1 MVSNSMPNTTPTG
14 LETVQPTDPEKP
26 GSVELFAT
34 GIAGLD
40 DILGGGLARNHL
52 YLIEGDPGTGKTTI
66 ALQFLLEGARH
77 GQKGL
82 YVTLSESKIELLEIA
97 ESHGWSL
104 DPIEI
109 FEMAPDEDQLKP
121 EAQYTVFNPSEI
133 ELADTTTAVLSE
145 VERLQPTRVVFDS
158 LSELRLLARDSLR
171 YRRQILGLKRYF
183 SGRNCTVLLLDDR
196 TSERHDL
203 QLESIAHGVIMM
215 ESVER
220 EYGIKRRRLE
230 VKKLRGSWFREGFHD
245 YTIKRGGVEVYP
257 RLVAS
262 EHLLEFS
269 PTQLKSGLE
278 ALDTLLGGGI
288 DSGTSTLL
296 LGPAGCGKS
305 TIALRYAVAAVEQG
319 GCAALFAFDET
330 LATLVLRGKGLGLD
344 VKKHVDSGK
353 LFLRQVDAA
362 ELSPGQ
368 FGHEIRKLVEEHDLK
383 VLVIDSLN
391 GFLNAMP
398 GEKFLAMQLH
408 ELLGYLS
415 QKGVSTV
422 MTVAQHGFVG
432 TNIDTP
438 VDVSY
443 LADTVLLFRYFEAG
457 GEVKQALSV
466 IKKRSG
472 EHERTIRELVMKGG
486 AIRVGNVLTEFDGV
500 LTGAPKYRGGL
511 NGLDEG
517 PERLLNLPQ
526 DESRTHDMRVLVVA
540 PTGQDG
546 VLICNLLTSRG
557 IPCVNFPTAE
567 AARIEVQAGA
577 GVVILAEE
585 ALAAHDV
592 VQWKAQIADQP
603 SWSDLPIIVLTGAGK
618 STRRVK
624 GSFAFGSRWAT

>member
-1 MVSNSMPNTTPTG
+1 MGPNITENTITTPERGNGTSQHNSG
-14 LETVQPTDPEKP
+14 RSGP
-26 GSVELFAT
+26 VELFAT

-40 DILGGGLARNHL
+40 DILGGGLACNHL
-52 YLIEGDPGTGKTTI
+52 YLVEGDPGTGKTTV
-66 ALQFLLEGARH
+66 ALQFLLEGARR

-82 YVTLSESKIELLEIA
+82 YVTLSESKVELLEIA

-109 FEMAPDEDQLKP
+109 FEMAPDEKQLKA
-121 EAQYTVFNPSEI
+121 EAQYTVFHPAEV
-133 ELADTTTAVLSE
+133 ELTDTTTAVLSE
-145 VERLQPTRVVFDS
+145 VDRLQPARVVFDS

-171 YRRQILGLKRYF
+171 YRRQILGLKQYF

-262 EHLLEFS
+262 EHLLEVS

-278 ALDTLLGGGI
+278 AMDALLGGGI

-319 GCAALFAFDET
+319 GCASLFAFDET
-330 LATLVLRGKGLGLD
+330 LATLVLRGKGLGLN
-344 VKKHVDSGK
+344 VKHLVDSGK

-368 FGHEIRKLVEEHDLK
+368 FGYEIRKLVEEHDLK

-415 QKGVSTV
+415 QKGVTTV

-472 EHERTIRELVMKGG
+472 EHERTIRELVMKDGV
-486 AIRVGNVLTEFDGV
+486 IRVGDVLREFDGV
-500 LTGAPKYRGGL
+500 LTGAPRYHGRL
-511 NGLDEG
+511 DGLDG
-517 PERLLNLPQ
+517 TNIHG
-526 DESRTHDMRVLVVA
+526 ESA
-540 PTGQDG
+540 TG
-546 VLICNLLTSRG
+546 
-557 IPCVNFPTAE
+557 
-567 AARIEVQAGA
+567 
-577 GVVILAEE
+577 
-585 ALAAHDV
+585 
-592 VQWKAQIADQP
+592 
-603 SWSDLPIIVLTGAGK
+603 
-618 STRRVK
+618 
-624 GSFAFGSRWAT
+624 

>member
-1 MVSNSMPNTTPTG
+1 MVGSHFTQNTTS
-14 LETVQPTDPEKP
+14 TDHGNGTAQRNREKP
-26 GSVELFAT
+26 GSIELFAT
-34 GIAGLD
+34 GIVGLD

-52 YLIEGDPGTGKTTI
+52 YLVEGDPGTGKTTI

-109 FEMAPDEDQLKP
+109 FEMAPDESQLKP

-133 ELADTTTAVLSE
+133 ELADTTSAVLAE
-145 VERLQPTRVVFDS
+145 VDRLQPTRVVFDS

-183 SGRNCTVLLLDDR
+183 SGRNCTVFLLDDR

-257 RLVAS
+257 RLIAS

-269 PTQLKSGLE
+269 PTQLISGLE

-330 LATLVLRGKGLGLD
+330 LATLVLRGKGLGLN
-344 VKKHVDSGK
+344 VKQHVDSGK

-472 EHERTIRELVMKGG
+472 EHERTIRELVMKKG

-517 PERLLNLPQ
+517 P
-526 DESRTHDMRVLVVA
+526 
-540 PTGQDG
+540 
-546 VLICNLLTSRG
+546 
-557 IPCVNFPTAE
+557 
-567 AARIEVQAGA
+567 
-577 GVVILAEE
+577 
-585 ALAAHDV
+585 
-592 VQWKAQIADQP
+592 
-603 SWSDLPIIVLTGAGK
+603 
-618 STRRVK
+618 
-624 GSFAFGSRWAT
+624 